1 MVRGRTGHGRMSG
14 DGPAPHRVTVAG
26 PMTSRLLRRAL
37 AAATA
42 LLAALPAVAS
52 AADLTDP
59 AAQWLP
65 SSDGA
70 QWTYAW
76 SNSTYS
82 PTPRQE
88 LVRLTARDGTAFRL
102 GWQEINL
109 GPGDTAAFGSM
120 DFKNTDAGLLNTNTQ
135 MTAPPAQ
142 FPVLC
147 ETAGQCGNSVAG
159 TLPLLTWGTRA
170 PVLSQPL
177 LQGTAWNARGGVDGD
192 VISANR
198 YMGRKKVVVPA
209 FPAGVT
215 AARVD
220 SDVTQAG
227 ALGDPFG
234 SGLRTVYWVY
244 GVGPVKILF
253 RHAGGETSESDLLST
268 NLAPRARPSDANL
281 LPMRAGSSAR
291 FRWRN
296 SAHAKRW
303 STQVLKVSKIVN
315 NTARVDARS
324 ISGPVKGTATYTFSM
339 RLSGLTTLAATPDAR
354 SRSPLPALG
363 PRNGLEG
370 AQHFYTPYDL
380 MTYGFNP
387 VIPAYARKGDSWRS
401 SRTTRDWAIYGVT
414 GVTRVLGKATAITP
428 GHRYKHAVAVRST
441 LRQAGHPFGSGT
453 RTSYFAPGVG
463 LVRLVFRH
471 ADGSVTTVERVG

>member
-1 MVRGRTGHGRMSG
+1 MVRARTRHGRMSG
-14 DGPAPHRVTVAG
+14 AGSPSDRVTVAS
-26 PMTSRLLRRAL
+26 PMTPRLIRRAL
-37 AAATA
+37 AAAIA
-42 LLAALPAVAS
+42 LLAAIPAAAS

-82 PTPRQE
+82 PSPRQE
-88 LVRLTARDGTAFRL
+88 LVRLTARTGTAFRL
-102 GWQEINL
+102 SWQEVNL

-135 MTAPPAQ
+135 MTAPPPQ

-147 ETAGQCGNSVAG
+147 QTAGQCGNSVAG
-159 TLPLLTWGTRA
+159 TLPLLSWGTRS

-177 LQGTAWNARGGVDGD
+177 LQGTTWSARGGVDND

-268 NLAPRARPSDANL
+268 NLVPLAQPSDANL
-281 LPMRAGSSAR
+281 LPMRPGSSAR

-296 SAHAKRW
+296 SVHSKRW
-303 STQVLKVSKIVN
+303 STQVLKVSKVIN

-324 ISGPVKGTATYTFSM
+324 LSGPVKGTATYTFSS
-339 RLSGLTTLAATPDAR
+339 RLSGLTTLAATPTAR
-354 SRSPLPALG
+354 TSSPLPALG
-363 PRNGLEG
+363 PRNGLKG
-370 AQHFYTPYDL
+370 PQHFYTPYDL

-387 VIPAYARKGDSWRS
+387 VIPAYSRKGDSWRS
-401 SRTTRDWAIYGVT
+401 SRTTRDWAIWGVT
-414 GVTRVLGKATAITP
+414 GVTRVLGTATAVTP
-428 GHRYKHAVAVRST
+428 KHRYKNAVAVRST

-453 RTSYFAPGVG
+453 RTSYFVPGAG

-471 ADGSVTTVERVG
+471 GDGSVTTVERVG

>member
-1 MVRGRTGHGRMSG
+1 
-14 DGPAPHRVTVAG
+14 
-26 PMTSRLLRRAL
+26 MTSRLLRRAL
-37 AAATA
+37 AAAA
-42 LLAALPAVAS
+42 VLLVALPAAAS
-52 AADLTDP
+52 AADLSDP

-70 QWTYAW
+70 TWTYQW

-109 GPGDTAAFGSM
+109 GPGDSAAYGSM
-120 DFKNTDAGLLNTNTQ
+120 DFKDSDAGLLNPNTQ

-159 TLPLLTWGTRA
+159 TLPLLTWGTRS

-177 LQGTAWNARGGVDGD
+177 LSGTTWNAVGGVNND
-192 VISANR
+192 VVSTNH
-198 YMGRKKVVVPA
+198 YVGRATVSVPA
-209 FPAGVT
+209 FPNGVR

-234 SGLRTVYWVY
+234 SGLRSVYWVY
-244 GVGPVKILF
+244 GVGPVKIVF
-253 RHAGGETSESDLLST
+253 RHAGGETSEADLLST
-268 NLAPRARPSDANL
+268 NLVPLPMPPDANL
-281 LPMRAGSSAR
+281 LPLKPGSSAR
-291 FRWRN
+291 FRWHNDR
-296 SAHAKRW
+296 HAKAW
-303 STQVLKVSKIVN
+303 STQVLKVSKVVN

-324 ISGPVKGTATYTFSM
+324 ISGPVRGTATYTFAS
-339 RLSGLTTLAATPDAR
+339 RLSGLTTLAADTNAR

-363 PRNGLEG
+363 PAAGLEG
-370 AQHFYTPYDL
+370 PRHFYTPYDL

-387 VIPAYARKGDSWRS
+387 VIAAYAVKGDSWRS
-401 SRTTRDWAIYGVT
+401 SRTTRDWALYGVT
-414 GVTRVLGKATAITP
+414 GVTRVLGRAKAAVPGRTYRNAI
-428 GHRYKHAVAVRST
+428 AVRST

-453 RTSYFAPGVG
+453 RTSYFVPGLG
-463 LVRLVFRH
+463 LVRLVFKH
-471 ADGSVTTVERVG
+471 ADGSTTTVERVR